1 MFYMQAERFA
11 DKPFLWSKNKNVYT
25 PLSWKEVANQVT
37 LLAKGL
43 RELGIKPGDRV
54 FLCSESRP
62 EWLISNLA
70 VINAGGISVP
80 AYTTNTVNDHLHI
93 LKDSGA
99 KAAIVS
105 SKNIAEEV
113 IIAASQIPGV
123 EHVITMAE
131 FEHKNSSALD
141 IRNWQTI
148 IENGKNVATDIS
160 SWVSNIDREDTA
172 VIIYTSG
179 TGGRPKGVMLAHK
192 SILHNCSGA
201 KELLSSFNLENEV
214 FLSFLPL
221 SHSYE
226 YTGGQMFPISIGAQV
241 YFAEGIEH
249 LARNMQE
256 ARPTLMTAVPRLYES
271 MHARI
276 IRGVEKSSGIKKL
289 LFRTALNL
297 GIKKIKNPG
306 TFTLTE
312 KLLDGLVEKLVRNKV
327 RANFGG
333 RLKALVSG
341 GAPLNLDIG
350 LFFSALGL
358 RLLQGYG
365 QTESAPVI
373 SANPPEKIKLHTVGP
388 PLQNT
393 EVKLADDG
401 EILVRGDLVMQG
413 YWQNDEA
420 TEEVIKKGWLYTGDI
435 GVIDDDGY
443 IEITDRKKDII
454 VNSGGDN
461 ISPQRVEG
469 FLALE
474 QAIGQAIV
482 YGDKRPHLVALIIP
496 DMDFA
501 TEWAEM
507 NNKPLNLAD
516 LVNDGEF
523 KKVINDA
530 VERVNTNLGVI
541 EKVRRIILK
550 AEAFTVE
557 NEQMTPTLK
566 VRRHKIDEL
575 YGDELRALYIQGP

>member
-1 MFYMQAERFA
+1 MFYMQAEQFT
-11 DKPFLWSKNKNVYT
+11 DKPFLWSKNQNLYT

-37 LLAKGL
+37 LFAIGL

-70 VINAGGISVP
+70 VIYAGGITVP

-105 SKNIAEEV
+105 SEKIAEEV
-113 IIAASQIPGV
+113 ITAASQIPGV
-123 EHVITMAE
+123 QHAIIMAE
-131 FEHKNSSALD
+131 FEHDHSSALD

-148 IENGKNVATDIS
+148 IETGKNSTADIS
-160 SWVSNIDREDTA
+160 SWVSDIDRDDTA

-179 TGGRPKGVMLAHK
+179 TGGTPKGVMLAHK
-192 SILHNCSGA
+192 SILHNCAGA
-201 KELLSSFNLENEV
+201 KKLLASFDLENEV

-276 IRGVEKSSGIKKL
+276 IRGVEKSG
-289 LFRTALNL
+289 
-297 GIKKIKNPG
+297 GIKKILFQTALKLGRKKIESPDALS
-306 TFTLTE
+306 LTE
-312 KLLDGLVEKLVRNKV
+312 RFLDSLVEKLVRNKV

-393 EVKLADDG
+393 EVKIANDG

-420 TEEVIKKGWLYTGDI
+420 TEEVIKNGWLYTGDI

-469 FLALE
+469 FLTVE
-474 QAIGQAIV
+474 QAIGQAVV

-496 DMDFA
+496 DAVFA
-501 TEWAEM
+501 TEWAET
-507 NNKPLNLAD
+507 NNKPSSLTD
-516 LVNDGEF
+516 LVKDEDF
-523 KKVINDA
+523 IKVFSEV
-530 VERVNTNLGVI
+530 VERVNTSLGVI
-541 EKVRRIILK
+541 EKVRQFILK

-566 VRRHKIDEL
+566 VRRHIIDKL
-575 YGDELRALYIQGP
+575 YGDELQALY